1 MASCGAETT
10 QHVIAAQSND
20 SPTERDRIK
29 HERVHPCVPV
39 SVSCVPFACVPA
51 SPIFENDTSKST
63 TNDAVRDGTPLR
75 DTARHGGTA
84 QYRSAA
90 PSSSFTQ
97 AQAAGEN
104 GNAGTNLLAC
114 FRTTLRLPKDGCRI
128 RVPRR
133 AADGLVFAG
142 CVCFS
147 LETAHQL
154 VGHLLLS

>member
-63 TNDAVRDGTPLR
+63 TNDAVRDTVKGHRTTR
-75 DTARHGGTA
+75 RHGAVPIGSTVLELHS
-84 QYRSAA
+84 SAGGR
-90 PSSSFTQ
+90 
-97 AQAAGEN
+97 GEWQRWDES
-104 GNAGTNLLAC
+104 TCVLSHHLA
-114 FRTTLRLPKDGCRI
+114 TSQGWL
-128 RVPRR
+128 
-133 AADGLVFAG
+133 
-142 CVCFS
+142 
-147 LETAHQL
+147 
-154 VGHLLLS
+154 